1 MSELVIALVAGAA
14 IVLLVVSWLIPELDR
29 EEARE
34 AGEAMVG
41 EERE

>member
-1 MSELVIALVAGAA
+1 MSEAAIALVVAA
-14 IVLLVVSWLIPELDR
+14 VLVLLVVSWLLPELER

-41 EERE
+41 EERS

>member
-1 MSELVIALVAGAA
+1 MSELAIALVAAAA
-14 IVLLVVSWLIPELDR
+14 IVLLVVSRLIPELER

-41 EERE
+41 EETP